1 MSTIHPAS
9 FTATP
14 AIDPV
19 NVLTAPP
26 EKKTGSPIQ
35 LRQAK
40 VRHSS
45 GVLSVRIDLQVENA
59 YHVYSIGVYAGFV
72 GGGRDAE
79 MALAPRT
86 RAHEFIPKFT
96 QPGSGKLAEI
106 WPPMPAFERRVD
118 GRVWPD
124 THLPEGDVPQR
135 LEKAIAA
142 IEPLLRQ
149 MVNQRQV
156 HVEDGKVGLVADHPL
171 VARIKHILANY

>member
-1 MSTIHPAS
+1 L
-9 FTATP
+9 TATP
-14 AIDPV
+14 
-19 NVLTAPP
+19 N
-26 EKKTGSPIQ
+26 KKPGGPIQ

-45 GVLSVRIDLQVENA
+45 GALSVRIDLQVQNA

-72 GGGRDAE
+72 GGGKDAE
-79 MALAPRT
+79 MAMVPRIHAP
-86 RAHEFIPKFT
+86 EFIPKFV
-96 QPGSGKLAEI
+96 QPGSGKLAQI

-118 GRVWPD
+118 GKVWPD
-124 THLPEGDVPQR
+124 THLPEADVPQR

-149 MVNQRQV
+149 MVNHRQAHLV
-156 HVEDGKVGLVADHPL
+156 DGRVGQVADHPL